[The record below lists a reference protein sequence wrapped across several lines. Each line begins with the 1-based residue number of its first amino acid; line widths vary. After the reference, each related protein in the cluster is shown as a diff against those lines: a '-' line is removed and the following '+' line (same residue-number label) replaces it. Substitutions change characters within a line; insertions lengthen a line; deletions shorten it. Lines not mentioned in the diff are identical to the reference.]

1 MKSHWKMLVLV
12 LLIAATATGLAL
24 NSWTRAQVVG
34 VFKQLSQGRDHSLE
48 GSSERS
54 WKPELAAKMTGAWD
68 HVLTLEP
75 NQIRAIGLK
84 TVPVKQQVDT
94 TTLKLFGTSDYDPAT
109 VTVVRTHFDSRVDR
123 VLVKQG
129 STVKIGDPLLELFST
144 DLAEAKSN
152 YEAAISQWARD
163 KKVLDYKKPLAEGNN
178 IARKEVFEAEND
190 EAQSRLKMKLAKDKL
205 LVYGLSDKE
214 IENASNEDGVQKAK
228 MILRSRADGVV
239 VERNVVTGN
248 TYKPEDLLMKITPLD
263 HLWVFGS
270 VSELD
275 ADQVEVD
282 QKLKVIFPFSNRTLD
297 ASVNFIDK
305 AIDSDSR
312 SAKFRTSI
320 PNAEGK
326 LKAGMFARIELDVKP
341 KPGSTLIPRVAMVS
355 VDQYDYVFVKQK
367 GTTDRFERRQI
378 VAEKENNDFVIVGA
392 PTLGQRGLSPGE
404 EVVTTGSLILEQ
416 MYEDRVMI
424 EGGLLASRPEEG
436 PTTSRDHPTPV
447 VVTTQPE
454 RR

>member
-54 WKPELAAKMTGAWD
+54 WKPELTAKMTGAWD

-84 TVPVKQQVDT
+84 TVPVKQQVET

-178 IARKEVFEAEND
+178 IARKEVFE
-190 EAQSRLKMKLAKDKL
+190 
-205 LVYGLSDKE
+205 
-214 IENASNEDGVQKAK
+214 VQKTALLAEGF
-228 MILRSRADGVV
+228 MQPHGLEFAQAG
-239 VERNVVTGN
+239 VERRIDFARGRRRCTGN
-248 TYKPEDLLMKITPLD
+248 
-263 HLWVFGS
+263 GS
-270 VSELD
+270 ASGSF
-275 ADQVEVD
+275 VER
-282 QKLKVIFPFSNRTLD
+282 LR
-297 ASVNFIDK
+297 
-305 AIDSDSR
+305 
-312 SAKFRTSI
+312 
-320 PNAEGK
+320 
-326 LKAGMFARIELDVKP
+326 
-341 KPGSTLIPRVAMVS
+341 
-355 VDQYDYVFVKQK
+355 
-367 GTTDRFERRQI
+367 
-378 VAEKENNDFVIVGA
+378 
-392 PTLGQRGLSPGE
+392 
-404 EVVTTGSLILEQ
+404 
-416 MYEDRVMI
+416 
-424 EGGLLASRPEEG
+424 
-436 PTTSRDHPTPV
+436 
-447 VVTTQPE
+447 
-454 RR
+454 